1 MHPKLSNFFK
11 YLLCKDYICTSLLY
25 VYSQQLLTFY
35 LQLFARLNHPE
46 HYVRG
51 SISELLCRL
60 AEDFPHLIVFPAV
73 VGSAGG
79 NVAANQASLTGGKN
93 NLNVIVT

>member
-1 MHPKLSNFFK
+1 MTL
-11 YLLCKDYICTSLLY
+11 YLN
-25 VYSQQLLTFY
+25 

-46 HYVRG
+46 HYVRS

-79 NVAANQASLTGGKN
+79 NVAANQASLTGERN
-93 NLNVIVT
+93 ISFTLVSRNVILQLHFTDF